1 MSGTDPRP
9 EAGEIQPD
17 ELYGVSGG
25 QVADLRAALDAH
37 DLVRVEEMAL
47 ALHTADLADLIE
59 GLAPS
64 ERRILIDILGPRV
77 DPELLT
83 FLAEPVREEVVG
95 YLGPADVA
103 AAVTEMDT
111 DDALDVVASLDQP
124 VQAEVLEQL
133 EAADRAALEEA
144 LAHPEDSAGRLM
156 QREFVA
162 VPARWTVGETID
174 YLREEAERG
183 AEHLPEEFLDLFV
196 VDDGGKP
203 LGMVSLSRILR
214 TRRPVRLQDLMDTDI
229 DRIPVTTDQ
238 EEVAHLFRQYDLASA
253 PVVDAEGRMVGVIT
267 HDDVMDVV
275 HEEAE
280 EDILGLAG
288 IRQDSVYDS
297 VLSTS
302 RSRIS
307 WLFLSLLGLLC
318 ASLVIWL
325 FEDAIEEVVALAV
338 LMPIVAALGGNAGI
352 QAMTVA
358 VRALSMKELHRG
370 NALRILGKEIMV
382 AAVNGLLLA
391 VVVGIV
397 AGLWFSSVHLGAILA
412 GSLVINLLAAGAV
425 GVIIPFTLSRFS
437 VDPAIASSPFLITVT
452 DTVGF
457 AAFLGS
463 ATYFLL

>member
-253 PVVDAEGRMVGVIT
+253 PVVDAKGRMVGVIT

>member
-111 DDALDVVASLDQP
+111 DDALDVVASLEEQ
-124 VQAEVLEQL
+124 VQTEVLDQL

-214 TRRPVRLQDLMDTDI
+214 TRRPVRLEDLMDTDI

-253 PVVDAEGRMVGVIT
+253 SVVDAEGRMVGVIT

-325 FEDAIEEVVALAV
+325 FEDAIEQVVALAV

-412 GSLVINLLAAGAV
+412 GSVVINLLAAGAV

>member
-1 MSGTDPRP
+1 MPGTDPRP

>member
-1 MSGTDPRP
+1 
-9 EAGEIQPD
+9 
-17 ELYGVSGG
+17 
-25 QVADLRAALDAH
+25 
-37 DLVRVEEMAL
+37 
-47 ALHTADLADLIE
+47 
-59 GLAPS
+59 
-64 ERRILIDILGPRV
+64 V

-111 DDALDVVASLDQP
+111 DDALDVVASLEEQ
-124 VQAEVLEQL
+124 VQTEVLDQL

-214 TRRPVRLQDLMDTDI
+214 TRRPVRLEDLMDTDI

-253 PVVDAEGRMVGVIT
+253 SVVDAEGRMVGVIT

>member
-83 FLAEPVREEVVG
+83 FLAEPVREEVVS

-111 DDALDVVASLDQP
+111 DDALDVVASLEEQ
-124 VQAEVLEQL
+124 VQTEVLDQL

-214 TRRPVRLQDLMDTDI
+214 TRRPVRLEDLMDTDI

-253 PVVDAEGRMVGVIT
+253 SVVDAEGRMVGVIT

>member
-1 MSGTDPRP
+1 MSGTDPRS
-9 EAGEIQPD
+9 EAGEIQSD

-37 DLVRVEEMAL
+37 DLVRVEEVAL

-83 FLAEPVREEVVG
+83 FLAEPVREEVVS

-111 DDALDVVASLDQP
+111 DDALDVVASLDEP

-133 EAADRAALEEA
+133 EAGDRAALEEA

-174 YLREEAERG
+174 YLREEAEHG

-214 TRRPVRLQDLMDTDI
+214 TRRPVRLEDLMDTDI

-253 PVVDAEGRMVGVIT
+253 PVVDTDGKMVGVIT

-325 FEDAIEEVVALAV
+325 FEDAIEQVVALAV

-425 GVIIPFTLSRFS
+425 GVIIPFTLDRFS

>member
-1 MSGTDPRP
+1 MSGTDLRP

-25 QVADLRAALDAH
+25 QVADFRAALDAH
-37 DLVRVEEMAL
+37 DLVRVEELAL
-47 ALHTADLADLIE
+47 GLHTADLADLIE
-59 GLAPS
+59 ELTPS

-83 FLAEPVREEVVG
+83 FLAEPVREEVVS

-111 DDALDVVASLDQP
+111 DDALDVVASLDHP

-133 EAADRAALEEA
+133 EAEDRAALEEA

-183 AEHLPEEFLDLFV
+183 AEHLPEEFTDLFV
-196 VDDGGKP
+196 VDDEGKP
-203 LGMVSLSRILR
+203 LGMVSLSRILL
-214 TRRPVRLQDLMDTDI
+214 TRRPVRLEDLMDTDI

-238 EEVAHLFRQYDLASA
+238 EEVANLFRQYDLASA
-253 PVVDAEGRMVGVIT
+253 PVVDTDGKMIGVIT

-280 EDILGLAG
+280 EDILSLAG

-307 WLFLSLLGLLC
+307 WLFLSLLGLFC

-325 FEDAIEEVVALAV
+325 FEDTIEEVVALAV

-370 NALRILGKEIMV
+370 NALRVVGKEVMV

-412 GSLVINLLAAGAV
+412 GSLIVNLLAAGTV
-425 GVIIPFTLSRFS
+425 GVLIPFTLDRFS

>member
-1 MSGTDPRP
+1 
-9 EAGEIQPD
+9 
-17 ELYGVSGG
+17 
-25 QVADLRAALDAH
+25 
-37 DLVRVEEMAL
+37 
-47 ALHTADLADLIE
+47 
-59 GLAPS
+59 
-64 ERRILIDILGPRV
+64 
-77 DPELLT
+77 
-83 FLAEPVREEVVG
+83 
-95 YLGPADVA
+95 
-103 AAVTEMDT
+103 MDT
-111 DDALDVVASLDQP
+111 DDALDVVASLEEQ
-124 VQAEVLEQL
+124 VQTEVLDQL

-214 TRRPVRLQDLMDTDI
+214 TRRPVRLEDLMDTDI

-253 PVVDAEGRMVGVIT
+253 SVVDAEGRMVGVIT

-325 FEDAIEEVVALAV
+325 FEDAIEQVVALAV

-412 GSLVINLLAAGAV
+412 GSVVINLLAAGAV